1 MARLGKNGVDWDGMS
16 MNDHSRYMEIR
27 RVLASELEDNLET
40 VEFFNNSMENIS
52 PEEVCEKSLLVE
64 NVHRTLPKKH
74 YRPVGSSTED
84 KLYLSLPTEIKLTDR
99 ELKVLELRMEGW
111 YFEEIGQ
118 YFDVTKERIRQIELR
133 AERKL
138 RQRCF
143 KNLKESHESIIF

>member
-1 MARLGKNGVDWDGMS
+1 MARLGKDGIDWGGMS
-16 MNDHSRYMEIR
+16 LYDHSRYVEIR
-27 RVLASELEDNLET
+27 RVLGDELDDMET
-40 VEFFNNSMENIS
+40 VGFIKNSVESIS
-52 PEEVCEKSLLVE
+52 PEEVCEKSLLIE

-74 YRPVGSSTED
+74 YRPAGSSTED

-118 YFDVTKERIRQIELR
+118 YFDVTKERIRQIEAR
-133 AERKL
+133 AGRKL